1 MKTCKCVHISKFI
14 MLYICEVAI
23 SQLYLNK
30 SENEKAKE
38 KRRKKEG
45 IREERERRGGREGG
59 KKIMPLLAINLF

>member
-1 MKTCKCVHISKFI
+1 MKTCKCVRISKFI

-45 IREERERRGGREGG
+45 RREERREGRRERGGEEGREE
-59 KKIMPLLAINLF
+59 KKSCHC